1 MPDVDFGALTI
12 PVFASIFGAGW
23 AACYLWIAKPLQAR
37 LTKAE
42 AQIDALF
49 LMFQK
54 KAMGE

>member
-1 MPDVDFGALTI
+1 MQDFVLSPENAVGFVAGASAG
-12 PVFASIFGAGW
+12 AS
-23 AACYLWIAKPLQAR
+23 ACYLWIVKPLQAR

>member
-1 MPDVDFGALTI
+1 MPDIDLGPLTI
-12 PVFASIFGAGW
+12 PVFATIFGSGW
-23 AACYLWIAKPLQAR
+23 GLCYLWIAKPLQAR